1 MVYSTGK
8 MLVGE
13 ADFMNIYPAIDMVE
27 GRAVRLRQGRSDDMT
42 VYGDP
47 LMMARQFYGEG
58 AQYLHMVDLDG
69 AFTGEGGNKA
79 LALSIARQVPIKIQ
93 LGGGIRDMDTIT
105 RLLEG
110 GIERVI
116 LGTAALRNPELVLR
130 AIEKFGCERVV
141 IGIDAR
147 EGRVAVQGWV
157 EGSDVT
163 PLELAQK
170 MRAAGAK
177 YIVYTDIARD
187 GMLSGPNLE
196 NTRELVEKSG
206 MSIIASG
213 GVSAPE
219 DVERVRDL
227 GCEGAIIGKAL
238 YEGRITLGQ
247 ALRIARG

>member
-1 MVYSTGK
+1 
-8 MLVGE
+8 
-13 ADFMNIYPAIDMVE
+13 MNIYPAIDMVE

-93 LGGGIRDMDTIT
+93 LGGGIRDMDTVT

-163 PLELAQK
+163 PLELAHK

>member
-1 MVYSTGK
+1 MK
-8 MLVGE
+8 
-13 ADFMNIYPAIDMVE
+13 IYPAIDMVD
-27 GRAVRLRQGRSDDMT
+27 GRAVRLKQGCADDVT

-47 LMMARQFYGEG
+47 LEMARQFYGEG

-69 AFTGEGGNKA
+69 AFTGEGGNKQ

-93 LGGGIRDMDTIT
+93 LGGGIRDMDTIE

-110 GIERVI
+110 GIHRVI
-116 LGTAALRNPELVLR
+116 LGTAALKDPELVR
-130 AIEKFGCERVV
+130 HAIERFGGERIV
-141 IGIDAR
+141 IGVDAR
-147 EGRVAVQGWV
+147 DGRVAVQGWV

-163 PLELAQK
+163 PLELARS
-170 MRAAGAK
+170 MHEAGAQ
-177 YIVYTDIARD
+177 YIVYTDISRD
-187 GMLSGPNLE
+187 GMLAGPNLE

-213 GVSAPE
+213 GVSTPTDIE
-219 DVERVRDL
+219 CVRDM

-247 ALRIARG
+247 ALRIAHAGL

>member
-1 MVYSTGK
+1 MK
-8 MLVGE
+8 
-13 ADFMNIYPAIDMVE
+13 IYPAIDMVE
-27 GRAVRLRQGRSDDMT
+27 GRAVRLKQGRSDDMT

-47 LMMARQFYGEG
+47 LMMARQFLGEG

-93 LGGGIRDMDTIT
+93 LGGGIRDMDTVT

-116 LGTAALRNPELVLR
+116 LGTAALRDPELVLR
-130 AIEKFGCERVV
+130 AMEQFGCERVV

-163 PLELAQK
+163 PLELAQH
-170 MRAAGAK
+170 
-177 YIVYTDIARD
+177 
-187 GMLSGPNLE
+187 L
-196 NTRELVEKSG
+196 
-206 MSIIASG
+206 
-213 GVSAPE
+213 
-219 DVERVRDL
+219 
-227 GCEGAIIGKAL
+227 
-238 YEGRITLGQ
+238 
-247 ALRIARG
+247 

>member
-1 MVYSTGK
+1 
-8 MLVGE
+8 
-13 ADFMNIYPAIDMVE
+13 MNIYPAIDMVE

>member
-1 MVYSTGK
+1 
-8 MLVGE
+8 
-13 ADFMNIYPAIDMVE
+13 MNIYPAIDMVE

-93 LGGGIRDMDTIT
+93 LGGGIRDMDTVT

-116 LGTAALRNPELVLR
+116 LGTAALRNSELVLR

-147 EGRVAVQGWV
+147 DGRVAVQGWV

>member
-1 MVYSTGK
+1 MK
-8 MLVGE
+8 
-13 ADFMNIYPAIDMVE
+13 NYPAIDMVE
-27 GRAVRLRQGRSDDMT
+27 GRAVRLKQGRSDDMT

-47 LMMARQFYGEG
+47 LMMARQFLGEG

-93 LGGGIRDMDTIT
+93 LGGGIRDMDTVT

>member
-1 MVYSTGK
+1 
-8 MLVGE
+8 
-13 ADFMNIYPAIDMVE
+13 MNIYPAIDMVE

-93 LGGGIRDMDTIT
+93 LGGGIRDMDTVT

-213 GVSAPE
+213 GVSTPE

-247 ALRIARG
+247 ALRIARGQ

>member
-1 MVYSTGK
+1 
-8 MLVGE
+8 
-13 ADFMNIYPAIDMVE
+13 MNIYPAIDMVE

-163 PLELAQK
+163 PLELAHK

>member
-1 MVYSTGK
+1 MK
-8 MLVGE
+8 
-13 ADFMNIYPAIDMVE
+13 IYPAIDMVE
-27 GRAVRLRQGRSDDMT
+27 GRAVRLKQGRSDDMT

-93 LGGGIRDMDTIT
+93 LGGGIRDMDTVT

-206 MSIIASG
+206 MSIIDSG
-213 GVSAPE
+213 GVSTPE

>member
-1 MVYSTGK
+1 MII
-8 MLVGE
+8 L
-13 ADFMNIYPAIDMVE
+13 PAIDIKDSTC
-27 GRAVRLRQGRSDDMT
+27 VRLVKGDFAT
-42 VYGDP
+42 VHQVAEDP
-47 LMMARQFYGEG
+47 VKTASSFRRAG
-58 AQYLHMVDLDG
+58 AVWMHMVDLDG
-69 AFTGEGGNKA
+69 AVLGRRVNQDVFKSVAEKSR
-79 LALSIARQVPIKIQ
+79 LKIE
-93 LGGGIRDMDTIT
+93 LGGGIRDMDTVT

-213 GVSAPE
+213 GVSTPE

>member
-1 MVYSTGK
+1 
-8 MLVGE
+8 
-13 ADFMNIYPAIDMVE
+13 MNIYPAIDMVE

-93 LGGGIRDMDTIT
+93 LGGGIRDMDTVT

>member
-1 MVYSTGK
+1 
-8 MLVGE
+8 
-13 ADFMNIYPAIDMVE
+13 MNIYPAIDMVE

-79 LALSIARQVPIKIQ
+79 LALSIARQVPLKVQ

-110 GIERVI
+110 GIHRVI
-116 LGTAALRNPELVLR
+116 LGTAALRDPELVLR
-130 AIEKFGCERVV
+130 ALEAFGSERIV
-141 IGIDAR
+141 IGIDAFK
-147 EGRVAVQGWV
+147 GHVAVQGWV
-157 EGSDVT
+157 EGSDVK
-163 PLELAQK
+163 PLELARQ
-170 MRAAGAK
+170 MHAAGAK

-196 NTRELVEKSG
+196 STRELIEGSG

-213 GVSAPE
+213 GVSSPE
-219 DVERVRDL
+219 DVERVRAL

-247 ALRIARG
+247 ALRIAREK